1 MLIVRYAS
9 DDMKPEAVVQQEI
22 RLAAPG
28 RGIYLWR
35 NNNGAFYAESGQLV
49 RYGLANES
57 KKENE
62 KFKSHDLIGLT
73 QYVVRPEDVGKK
85 IAIFTSLECKP
96 EGWHYTAT
104 KREVGQLNW
113 LALVRSLGGISK
125 FLPSVQEL

>member
-1 MLIVRYAS
+1 
-9 DDMKPEAVVQQEI
+9 MKPEVVVQQEV

-28 RGIYLWR
+28 RNIYLWR

-57 KKENE
+57 KKENA

-73 QYVVRPEDVGKK
+73 QHVVRLEDVGKK

-96 EGWHYTAT
+96 EGWAYSGT

-113 LALVRSLGGISK
+113 RDLIISLGGISK
-125 FLPSVQEL
+125 FLSSVEEL